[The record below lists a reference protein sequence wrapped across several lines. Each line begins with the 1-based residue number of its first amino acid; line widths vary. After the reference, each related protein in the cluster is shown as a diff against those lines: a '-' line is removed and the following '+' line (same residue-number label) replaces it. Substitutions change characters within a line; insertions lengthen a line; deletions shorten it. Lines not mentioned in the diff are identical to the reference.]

1 MSGWDIRLYYGIKDQ
16 FMFGFMYGGILL
28 SGGINIGNAKRM
40 YGRELLSGRFRFTN
54 RLWWW

>member
-1 MSGWDIRLYYGIKDQ
+1 MFRIVYGW
-16 FMFGFMYGGILL
+16 ILL
-28 SGGINIGNAKRM
+28 PGGINIGNAKRM